1 MSANALSA
9 WRHPDTGHAIQWLKD
24 AVSLAKDGRLDAAI
38 HPLEK
43 YIKFKPD
50 HFEAIHLRAEILL
63 KKDDFDGAIKGFTHA
78 IQLKPLNGLPYYN
91 LAQTLQKKGSNK
103 EAIRLY
109 NMALELK
116 FEPSI
121 TLNGMGIA
129 LRESKKTDEAMSVFN
144 QLITQ
149 HPDYLPGYINRCTVF
164 LRQHQLKKAI
174 ADCDTALGINEN
186 YLDAWYNRGFCF
198 GELLDYQ
205 EAHHCYHQVLLR
217 DPDNKKVMFAMALI
231 KLALGDYANGWKEYE
246 VRFDDTSLG
255 LKKPAIQHDVWDGKT
270 PLCSKRVAVYIE
282 QGLGDILQFCRFVP
296 RLADMGAEVWLIAPQ
311 SLTRLLESLDSRIH
325 ITTGEISAPDYAI
338 MLMSLPYLLGINEE
352 SEFGRAGY
360 LSAPS
365 GLVTWWQ
372 QQLGGNG
379 RVRIGLAWSGNSTH
393 KNDHERSLALADLL
407 AVLPPHL
414 DYVVVQKDIRA
425 DDAALLAS
433 QSSHRIAQPEK
444 QDFADTAA
452 LCASLDLVI
461 SVDTSVAHL
470 AGAVGCPLWVLLP
483 HNPDWRWLLGRDDSP
498 WYAGARLWRQPA
510 HGDWQRPL
518 QALAQALL
526 QAYPELQPAVL
537 PTGH

>member
-1 MSANALSA
+1 M
-9 WRHPDTGHAIQWLKD
+9 
-24 AVSLAKDGRLDAAI
+24 
-38 HPLEK
+38 
-43 YIKFKPD
+43 
-50 HFEAIHLRAEILL
+50 
-63 KKDDFDGAIKGFTHA
+63 
-78 IQLKPLNGLPYYN
+78 
-91 LAQTLQKKGSNK
+91 
-103 EAIRLY
+103 
-109 NMALELK
+109 
-116 FEPSI
+116 
-121 TLNGMGIA
+121 
-129 LRESKKTDEAMSVFN
+129 
-144 QLITQ
+144 
-149 HPDYLPGYINRCTVF
+149 
-164 LRQHQLKKAI
+164 
-174 ADCDTALGINEN
+174 
-186 YLDAWYNRGFCF
+186 
-198 GELLDYQ
+198 
-205 EAHHCYHQVLLR
+205 
-217 DPDNKKVMFAMALI
+217 
-231 KLALGDYANGWKEYE
+231 
-246 VRFDDTSLG
+246 
-255 LKKPAIQHDVWDGKT
+255 
-270 PLCSKRVAVYIE
+270 
-282 QGLGDILQFCRFVP
+282 
-296 RLADMGAEVWLIAPQ
+296 
-311 SLTRLLESLDSRIH
+311 
-325 ITTGEISAPDYAI
+325 
-338 MLMSLPYLLGINEE
+338 
-352 SEFGRAGY
+352 
-360 LSAPS
+360 SAPS